1 MAKTRRF
8 IYGRSRQLVFYVF
21 FSIWRNFF
29 FFCFEYLNELPKRNR
44 EHEFFLMKRKPRI
57 LRAQI
62 VFLLYLGTKYASFF
76 SSFSLQ
82 FDGRR
87 HVRHDD
93 LTIFFPTDI
102 CLNSRNDR
110 IQFFLRENWT
120 SFSQIKHHNWP
131 PIFLLEEQGIVRR
144 SAPMLLPQPKIWY
157 KKKSLELWKAL
168 NVYGNFAKPLPTD
181 YVQVHIEVHILAV
194 YE

>member
-29 FFCFEYLNELPKRNR
+29 LFFVLNIWMNYRNANANTNFFLWRENR
-44 EHEFFLMKRKPRI
+44 EYSERK
-57 LRAQI
+57 LF
-62 VFLLYLGTKYASFF
+62 FLLYLGTKYASFF

-93 LTIFFPTDI
+93 LTIFSDGYLPEFTKRQDPVFFGAKTG
-102 CLNSRNDR
+102 LLLAKSNG
-110 IQFFLRENWT
+110 IQSNTIIGHQSFF
-120 SFSQIKHHNWP
+120 
-131 PIFLLEEQGIVRR
+131 
-144 SAPMLLPQPKIWY
+144 
-157 KKKSLELWKAL
+157 
-168 NVYGNFAKPLPTD
+168 
-181 YVQVHIEVHILAV
+181 
-194 YE
+194 

>member
-29 FFCFEYLNELPKRNR
+29 FCFCFEYLNELPKRKR

-93 LTIFFPTDI
+93 LTIFSDGYLPEFTKRQDPVFFGAKTG
-102 CLNSRNDR
+102 LLLAKSNG
-110 IQFFLRENWT
+110 IQSNTIIGHQSFF
-120 SFSQIKHHNWP
+120 
-131 PIFLLEEQGIVRR
+131 
-144 SAPMLLPQPKIWY
+144 
-157 KKKSLELWKAL
+157 
-168 NVYGNFAKPLPTD
+168 
-181 YVQVHIEVHILAV
+181 
-194 YE
+194 

>member
-8 IYGRSRQLVFYVF
+8 IYGRNRQLVFLRIF
-21 FSIWRNFF
+21 FDLTKFLLF
-29 FFCFEYLNELPKRNR
+29 LFCFEYLNELPKRNR
-44 EHEFFLMKRKPRI
+44 EHDFFLMKRKPRI

-76 SSFSLQ
+76 HLFSLQ

-102 CLNSRNDR
+102 CLNSRSDKV
-110 IQFFLRENWT
+110 QFFWREKLD
-120 SFSQIKHHNWP
+120 F
-131 PIFLLEEQGIVRR
+131 F
-144 SAPMLLPQPKIWY
+144 
-157 KKKSLELWKAL
+157 
-168 NVYGNFAKPLPTD
+168 
-181 YVQVHIEVHILAV
+181 
-194 YE
+194 

>member
-21 FSIWRNFF
+21 FRFDEISSFF
-29 FFCFEYLNELPKRNR
+29 FSFEYLNELPKRNR

-102 CLNSRNDR
+102 CLNSRSDM
-110 IQFFLRENWT
+110 IQFFGAKTGLLLAKSNT
-120 SFSQIKHHNWP
+120 IIGHQSF
-131 PIFLLEEQGIVRR
+131 F
-144 SAPMLLPQPKIWY
+144 
-157 KKKSLELWKAL
+157 
-168 NVYGNFAKPLPTD
+168 
-181 YVQVHIEVHILAV
+181 
-194 YE
+194 

>member
-76 SSFSLQ
+76 HLFLFNLTGDDTFDTTIWRFFFRRISAWIHETTGSSFFCAKTGLLLAKSN
-82 FDGRR
+82 
-87 HVRHDD
+87 
-93 LTIFFPTDI
+93 TIIGHQSFF
-102 CLNSRNDR
+102 
-110 IQFFLRENWT
+110 
-120 SFSQIKHHNWP
+120 
-131 PIFLLEEQGIVRR
+131 
-144 SAPMLLPQPKIWY
+144 
-157 KKKSLELWKAL
+157 
-168 NVYGNFAKPLPTD
+168 
-181 YVQVHIEVHILAV
+181 
-194 YE
+194 